1 MKRKNFN
8 EVKNYFIS
16 KINRDLNIRDL
27 KIKKNKIKNQVI
39 WMEKKSKQSRTNFF
53 W

>member
-27 KIKKNKIKNQVI
+27 KIKKNKIK
-39 WMEKKSKQSRTNFF
+39 KSSNMNGKEE
-53 W
+53 